1 MTQRYINKITS
12 YKWLI
17 SYMLN
22 NTAFFCANGGKFMTN
37 IKLGYESYNGIME
50 FKGSH

>member
-1 MTQRYINKITS
+1 MTQRNINKITS

-17 SYMLN
+17 SYMS
-22 NTAFFCANGGKFMTN
+22 NTAFFCAKGGKFRTN
-37 IKLGYESYNGIME
+37 IKRCYESYNGIME